1 MLKPNMYSAGKRF
14 SFSFAVA
21 SDRINGRFFP
31 HARFVIACQ
40 KFVRCSHRKGAP
52 QAFRP
57 FPSKRGPG
65 KFPNPRGLRYRHC
78 VRQLADAIGWTS
90 TGAPFA
96 TFLPAAI
103 GIRGAP
109 SMVPTSRRLRCKLR
123 MARKSSDRRATAEL
137 LIATI
142 EAAIAR
148 AGVGPTARAERRI
161 SRASEAP
168 PTLSRHLAPVG

>member
-1 MLKPNMYSAGKRF
+1 M
-14 SFSFAVA
+14 VA
-21 SDRINGRFFP
+21 FFP
-31 HARFVIACQ
+31 MRVLLLLAKNLFVAATE
-40 KFVRCSHRKGAP
+40 RGLRKHFAHFQANGGPENFRIPGA
-52 QAFRP
+52 
-57 FPSKRGPG
+57 
-65 KFPNPRGLRYRHC
+65 LRYRHC

-123 MARKSSDRRATAEL
+123 MALKSSDRRATAEL

-148 AGVGPTARAERRI
+148 AGAGQALCRPVRFEQK
-161 SRASEAP
+161 
-168 PTLSRHLAPVG
+168 LLKQLA